1 MLWKA
6 ERRWKAKGW
15 SIAFG
20 GEEEDEYRSSSMMW
34 QAIDG
39 YDAEDKRTWMV
50 DGIIVVEPGH
60 RAQAGSPWWTSTY
73 KDGDERTLK
82 VGCKGKQEGLP
93 VFEAF
98 DLLGYRF
105 RRTGKWLQVTEKT
118 LMKNGMGSWWRDGY
132 IHRARKCVFQ
142 EEVRQ
147 GGQSRFQH
155 GSECENELS
164 LQRGKS
170 AEFRRQRK
178 AEPNWV
184 VFRKRTSGEM
194 RVKWRTME
202 FTSTAEKNV
211 ERVSKTM
218 AWATYD
224 GDVLVVKA
232 LRSLLR
238 WRTTTWWRN
247 RSLWKMRVD
256 PMNVSRWKHKC
267 GFHNRGVVW
276 NTLCQNELLES

>member
-1 MLWKA
+1 M
-6 ERRWKAKGW
+6 
-15 SIAFG
+15 
-20 GEEEDEYRSSSMMW
+20 YRFSSMMW

-50 DGIIVVEPGH
+50 NDIIVVEPGH

-82 VGCKGKQEGLP
+82 VGCKGGQERLP
-93 VFEAF
+93 VVEAF

-118 LMKNGMGSWWRDGY
+118 MRNGMGSWWWDGY
-132 IHRARKCVFQ
+132 IHRARKCVF
-142 EEVRQ
+142 E
-147 GGQSRFQH
+147 GGNATGWAVTFQH
-155 GSECENELS
+155 GSEWENELS

-178 AEPNWV
+178 AEQNWV

-194 RVKWRTME
+194 RVKWRTMK
-202 FTSTAEKNV
+202 FTTTAEKNV

-238 WRTTTWWRN
+238 WRTTTWKRN

-256 PMNVSRWKHKC
+256 PVNVSRWKDKC
-267 GFHNRGVVW
+267 VFQNGGVVW
-276 NTLCQNELLES
+276 NTLLSR